1 VRVVLAGLSAR
12 LAAELR
18 TGRCEVERT
27 GTAQQTL
34 RALRRPPP
42 PGLLVISEMLPGAGD
57 ALAAVEADLRLASL
71 VPVVVLGE
79 RTALASAL
87 RRRGLAVLGRRGAAR
102 RLEELLRSAETALR
116 QKVADTAHLSRRRTS
131 SAQGHVRRSKR
142 LIAQSHRLCA
152 RFRGGAGD
160 RGEA

>member
-1 VRVVLAGLSAR
+1 VLAGLSAR

-34 RALRRPPP
+34 RALRRSPPP
-42 PGLLVISEMLPGAGD
+42 SLLVMSEMLPGAGD
-57 ALAAVEADLRLASL
+57 ALAAIEADRRLAIR
-71 VPVVVLGE
+71 VPVVVVGE

-87 RRRGLAVLGRRGAAR
+87 RTRGLAVLGQRGAAR
-102 RLEELLRSAETALR
+102 RLEKLLHSAETALR
-116 QKVADTAHLSRRRTS
+116 QKIAETAHLSRRRTS
-131 SAQGHVRRSKR
+131 SANRHVRRSKR
-142 LIAQSHRLCA
+142 LIEKSHRLCA
-152 RFRGGAGD
+152 RFLGGADG